1 MAVGSIGC
9 LLHSWDFM
17 VYFLTRSYS
26 CARRSYSLILHSIFW
41 VDFHIY
47 YTHFITN
54 VWEHISPS
62 PYPQYILLCILF
74 RTWNFITYL
83 NNFYFVIKID
93 FVNKIEVLLICHG
106 VIVVILFIAL
116 SQNLLQIFLLGIF
129 LYLQHESWMIFLL
142 CVIIFWFCV
151 FFLMYLAPPPKL
163 LEVEPRVLYAS
174 IVFVQNF
181 NLY

>member
-1 MAVGSIGC
+1 MVFYGC
-9 LLHSWDFM
+9 GIYCLFAAFLRLYGVFSDQKLLLCLKKLLFNFAF
-17 VYFLTRSYS
+17 YFLGG
-26 CARRSYSLILHSIFW
+26 
-41 VDFHIY
+41 FHIY
-47 YTHFITN
+47 YTHFFSITN

-93 FVNKIEVLLICHG
+93 FVSKIEVLLICHG

-116 SQNLLQIFLLGIF
+116 SQNLLQIFLLGSF

-142 CVIIFWFCV
+142 CLIIFWFCV

-163 LEVEPRVLYAS
+163 LEVKPRVLYARWA
-174 IVFVQNF
+174 
-181 NLY
+181 L